1 MPTVTTAE
9 TRAPTVPPTIRS
21 RTATPAMHR
30 AASPSGAG
38 GGARRLPRRAAFA
51 FLAGLMTIALAGG
64 TGCSLRLRRAVVVDE
79 LLEPLGAETTRIPS
93 PAELAAA
100 RLARTAL
107 IATEAGPA
115 IDAALAEVVAARH
128 AGDSKQLVPLATDLR
143 NTTTNDPIAY
153 REASHALRKTRGVD
167 PRLAGRLDQTIA
179 EDPLKLARRRRR
191 DDWHRLFAR
200 TFNSVA
206 EPLGQS
212 VITGF
217 ILAPFTL
224 TNSLIH
230 YFAEFSN
237 AEPLSQTGRQ
247 ALVLR
252 QEFLAAHPES
262 PVAPKVERLV
272 ARDESRHARTLAL
285 RRVRAAERSLEQD
298 EPGLALHQSRTAQQL
313 LEPHP
318 DAHDRLRRRADR
330 LEMKAREA
338 LDRRNARLARTL
350 GAIPTGDATQASERA
365 LANALL
371 AGPVAPGELDPE
383 LARYRETA
391 GRAGRGRVAF
401 LRALAQHEGGKEEPA
416 RRTLVA
422 LAGRP
427 RSGDPMARHARQL
440 VDDEWQNPYD
450 AFRRLRRS
458 GRREA
463 LAFRLAGEWVN
474 RPRYPNLPSPL
485 AYLIDTPTIAMT
497 IVMAPIR
504 ALISPFTGFPD
515 FQRATALAGYRY
527 LLREPEGAHQR
538 EVVDWLYHYELG
550 EDRPARALRL
560 ADLMPDFP
568 AAERRELVEKS
579 ASDQIEQLDRLERRD
594 QRASVLRGVA
604 TEYPDSESGRGAG
617 LQAREELEKAS
628 PQHIRITRG
637 FLLENPAVAGDT
649 GLGLNPRL
657 LNGDVSDGEL
667 HEDGVV
673 LRGGRVLEILLTAEG
688 HDEDTPAVSRAQRIS
703 KRRLTRL
710 TAALDEAV
718 LRNSLI
724 DAGARFDADANRE
737 TYLEQARLGLTDEA
751 DLRPTAESNF
761 VYQSLRERYGAVR
774 GRDSLLPFDLVFRG
788 SLGDFSLGA
797 FPRWRPPA
805 ETPDAFLYR

>member
-9 TRAPTVPPTIRS
+9 HPTTTDRPIRRGIAGRPS
-21 RTATPAMHR
+21 RR
-30 AASPSGAG
+30 AG
-38 GGARRLPRRAAFA
+38 GRI
-51 FLAGLMTIALAGG
+51 LAPLGLLALLALAGG
-64 TGCSLRLRRAVVVDE
+64 TGCSMTLRRAVVVEE
-79 LLEPLGAETTRIPS
+79 LLEPIAPEAARAPS
-93 PAELAAA
+93 PADLAAA
-100 RLARTAL
+100 RLARIAL
-107 IATEAGPA
+107 VSADESPEV
-115 IDAALAEVVAARH
+115 DAAFESLVAAKRES
-128 AGDSKQLVPLATDLR
+128 DSKRLLPLATDLR

-153 REASHALRKTRGVD
+153 RDASRALRKTRGID

-179 EDPLKLARRRRR
+179 EDPLKLAQRRRR

-212 VITGF
+212 AITGF

-224 TNSLIH
+224 TNSFIH

-262 PVAPKVERLV
+262 ALAPKVEALV
-272 ARDESRHARTLAL
+272 ARGESRYARTLAL
-285 RRVRAAERSLEQD
+285 RRVRAAERALEQD
-298 EPGLALHQSRTAQQL
+298 DPGLALHQSRTAQQR

-318 DAHDRLRRRADR
+318 DAHDRLRRRAAG
-330 LEMKAREA
+330 LEAQAREA
-338 LDRRNARLARTL
+338 LDRRNRLLDRAL
-350 GAIPTGDATQASERA
+350 EAKATGEATQAAERR
-365 LANALL
+365 LAIALL
-371 AGPVAPGELDPE
+371 ADPALPGVLDPE
-383 LARYRETA
+383 LARYREAA
-391 GRAGRGRVAF
+391 GRAGRGRVGF
-401 LRALAQHEGGKEEPA
+401 IRALAQHEGGHEEPA
-416 RRTLVA
+416 RRTLAA
-422 LAGRP
+422 L
-427 RSGDPMARHARQL
+427 SGGAQPNDPMTRHARQL
-440 VDDEWQNPYD
+440 LEDDWQNPYD
-450 AFRRLRRS
+450 AFRRLRRI

-474 RPRYPNLPSPL
+474 RPRYPNLPVPL

-527 LLREPEGAHQR
+527 LLRQPEGAHQR
-538 EVVDWLYHYELG
+538 EVVDWLYRYERG
-550 EDRPARALRL
+550 EDRYGRALRL

-568 AAERRELVEKS
+568 EDERLELVEKS
-579 ASDQIEQLDRLERRD
+579 ASEQVEQLDRLERRD

-604 TEYPDSESGRGAG
+604 TEFPDSESGRDAG
-617 LQAREELEKAS
+617 LLARQELEKAS
-628 PQHIRITRG
+628 PQHIRISRG
-637 FLLENPAVAGDT
+637 FLLENPTVAGDT

-688 HDEDTPAVSRAQRIS
+688 RDEDTPPVSRVQRIS
-703 KRRLTRL
+703 KQRLTRL
-710 TAALDEAV
+710 TAELDEAV

-751 DLRPTAESNF
+751 DLRPTAESSF

-774 GRDSLLPFDLVFRG
+774 GRDSILPFDLVFRG